1 MIRVFL
7 SRVLEQEAMLTL
19 LGRLYT
25 ATKYDI
31 DAMISVAPRA

>member
-1 MIRVFL
+1 MIHVFP
-7 SRVLEQEAMLTL
+7 SRMLEQEAMLAL

-25 ATKYDI
+25 ATKYDV

>member
-31 DAMISVAPRA
+31 DSMISVAPRA